1 LGACRG
7 FGCNKFVAID
17 MGRTYFHAM
26 AESERNIRII
36 ANNRKAFHE
45 FEIHTR
51 YEAGLSL
58 VGTEVKSL
66 RQGKVQMSD
75 AYAMVENGEVFLV
88 NLHISAYEMGGHD
101 NHDPV
106 RKRRLLLNKREI
118 RKLWSATNEKGFTIV
133 PLKIYFKGP
142 YVKVEIATARGK
154 KSYDKRQAISR
165 READR
170 EMARKI
176 KDARS

>member
-1 LGACRG
+1 MTEPE
-7 FGCNKFVAID
+7 KKIKV
-17 MGRTYFHAM
+17 
-26 AESERNIRII
+26 I
-36 ANNRKAFHE
+36 ATNRKAFHE
-45 FEIHTR
+45 YQIFTR

-66 RQGKVQMSD
+66 RLSKIQMSD
-75 AYAMVENGEVFLV
+75 AYAVVENGEVFLM
-88 NLHISAYEMGGHD
+88 NLHISTYDMAHRE
-101 NHDPV
+101 NHDPT

-118 RKLWSATNEKGFTIV
+118 RKLWGATNEKGYTII

-142 YVKVEIATARGK
+142 YAKIEIATARGK
-154 KSYDKRQAISR
+154 KAYDKRQTIAK

-176 KDARS
+176 RDSR